1 MVPVIEHPL
10 VPTLDRAR
18 QLSAYLKPELG
29 PPAGEGWLAATDLA
43 PGAAYL
49 ETLIAATQARLR
61 TRTAAVVGSALL
73 QSYQWPL
80 VSTAVAC
87 YLLDRR
93 VPDLRLEHTRTQ
105 YTAEHEADALA
116 LLSGRFTALPADP
129 AAAHPDATVA
139 PDLSA
144 LRTVL
149 RTGIE
154 AHLGVVIDQL
164 GARLGCK
171 PRGLW
176 LNVADSLAGTL
187 VWLMQEQ
194 QPAATLEQLEAEVTA
209 LIRVPGSPLANRQ
222 VGLLQLSHQERS
234 QVFLDRATCCYW
246 HKTAGGEYCSTCP
259 HRAPEDRRERLLGY
273 LAEQHAQQSTAAEEV
288 AA

>member
-1 MVPVIEHPL
+1 MHHPL
-10 VPTLDRAR
+10 EQTLARAR
-18 QLSAYLKPELG
+18 QLNDYLKPELG
-29 PPAGEGWLAATDLA
+29 TPSGERWVARTDLA

-61 TRTAAVVGSALL
+61 TRAAAIVGSAVL
-73 QSYQWPL
+73 QGYQWPL
-80 VSTAVAC
+80 ISTAIVC

-93 VPDLRLEHTRTQ
+93 VPDLTPANTRIR

-116 LLSGRFTALPADP
+116 LLGGHFTTLPDDP
-129 AAAHPDATVA
+129 AAEHQDATVVT
-139 PDLSA
+139 DLPA
-144 LRTVL
+144 LRTAV

-164 GARLGCK
+164 CARLGCK

-187 VWLMQEQ
+187 VWLLQEQ
-194 QPAATLEQLEAEVTA
+194 QPATALEAIEAEVAA
-209 LIRVPGSPLANRQ
+209 LVRVPGSPLSSRQ
-222 VGLLQLSHQERS
+222 IGLLQLSHGAQS

-246 HKTAGGEYCSTCP
+246 YKTEGGEYCSTCP
-259 HRAPEDRRERLLGY
+259 HRTPESRRERLLAY
-273 LAEQHAQQSTAAEEV
+273 MAEEQAQHGATQEEV

>member
-1 MVPVIEHPL
+1 MIEHPL
-10 VPTLDRAR
+10 VPTLSRVR

-29 PPAGEGWLAATDLA
+29 APSGAGWLAAADLA

-61 TRTAAVVGSALL
+61 TRAAAVVGSALL

-93 VPDLRLEHTRTQ
+93 VPDLSLEHTRTQ

-116 LLSGRFTALPADP
+116 LLGGRFTALPGDP
-129 AAAHPDATVA
+129 AASHADATLV

-144 LRTVL
+144 LRATL
-149 RTGIE
+149 RSGIE
-154 AHLGVVIDQL
+154 AHLGVVIAQL
-164 GARLGCK
+164 CARLGCR

-187 VWLMQEQ
+187 VWLMQER
-194 QPAATLEQLEAEVTA
+194 QPATTLESIEAELAA
-209 LIRVPGSPLANRQ
+209 LTRAPGSPLANRQ
-222 VGLLQLSHQERS
+222 IGLIQLSHQGRS
-234 QVFLDRATCCYW
+234 QVFLGRATCCYW
-246 HKTAGGEYCSTCP
+246 YKTEGGEHCSTCP
-259 HRAPEDRRERLLGY
+259 HRTPEDRRERLLGY
-273 LAEQHAQQSTAAEEV
+273 LAEQHAQQRTAQEAV
-288 AA
+288 AS